1 MTQSRLCSELQSYS
15 AWTIGQIIMKK
26 KIREMYAS
34 EVLKLAR
41 IGRDD
46 SKTLV
51 MDKVSFVFQMLR
63 MFLIVSLYLLTCPQI
78 PGPRPHR

>member
-1 MTQSRLCSELQSYS
+1 
-15 AWTIGQIIMKK
+15 
-26 KIREMYAS
+26 MYAS

-51 MDKVSFVFQMLR
+51 MDKVS
-63 MFLIVSLYLLTCPQI
+63 LIA
-78 PGPRPHR
+78 